1 MSERSDLTNGT
12 LRGRPRTV
20 VRAGLIGLAK
30 PLVRLRIEGLE
41 NVPAS
46 GPVLVAANHLHNA
59 DPILLAMA
67 FPRVLYFMA
76 KRELFG
82 NAAFGGLIRWAGA
95 FPVDRGKA
103 DRAAI
108 RYAETLLAEGHAVA
122 MFPEGTRS
130 RTGRLGPGQPGAG
143 LILLRSGAPL
153 LPAAITGTDKLPG
166 GPGATIRFGAPRVI
180 LPDAGTSRL
189 SSQDA
194 TERIMAAI
202 AELLPGSYRD

>member
-1 MSERSDLTNGT
+1 MTGAQDPTRGT
-12 LRGRPRTV
+12 LRGGPRTV

-41 NVPAS
+41 HVPAE
-46 GPVLVAANHLHNA
+46 GAVLVAANHLHNA
-59 DPILLAMA
+59 DPILLATA

-82 NAAFGGLIRWAGA
+82 NALLGGIIHWAGA

-103 DRAAI
+103 DRSAI
-108 RYAETLLAEGHAVA
+108 RHAEALLSAGQAVA

-130 RTGRLGPGQPGAG
+130 RSGGLGPGQPGAG

-153 LPAAITGTDKLPG
+153 LPAAIVGTERLPG
-166 GPGATIRFGAPRVI
+166 GPGVTVRFGAPRMI
-180 LPDAGTSRL
+180 LPVEGSGRL
-189 SSQDA
+189 SSQEA
-194 TERIMAAI
+194 TDRIMSAI
-202 AELLPGSYRD
+202 AELLPASYRG

>member
-1 MSERSDLTNGT
+1 MTERRDPAQGT

-30 PLVRLRIEGLE
+30 PLVRLRIEGLDS
-41 NVPAS
+41 VPAQ
-46 GPVLVAANHLHNA
+46 GPVLVAANHVHNA
-59 DPILLAMA
+59 DPVLLATA

-82 NAAFGGLIRWAGA
+82 NAVLGELIRWAGA

-108 RYAETLLAEGHAVA
+108 RHAEALLADGHAVA

-130 RTGRLGPGQPGAG
+130 RTGRLGAGQPGAG
-143 LILLRSGAPL
+143 LILLRSGVPL
-153 LPAAITGTDKLPG
+153 LPAAITGTERLPG
-166 GPGATIRFGAPRVI
+166 GPGATIRFGVPRTIV
-180 LPDAGTSRL
+180 PASGSARMTP
-189 SSQDA
+189 QEA

-202 AELLPGSYRD
+202 AELLPTSYRD